1 MCNDKNGLN
10 IELYVRRYC
19 QRMTNHQYR
28 RNKKIQLRSLLTRD
42 FSKDASICSQ
52 KHSTE
57 ASTAK
62 TEDKKTPSILSPTK
76 DYKFQHEF
84 DNNYIKYV
92 VPR

>member
-1 MCNDKNGLN
+1 M
-10 IELYVRRYC
+10 YVRRYC

-57 ASTAK
+57 ATTAK
-62 TEDKKTPSILSPTK
+62 TENKKTLYSKPYKRLQVLNMSLITTTK
-76 DYKFQHEF
+76 VTLLGSGSE
-84 DNNYIKYV
+84 
-92 VPR
+92 

>member
-1 MCNDKNGLN
+1 MCNGKNGLN

-57 ASTAK
+57 ATTAK
-62 TEDKKTPSILSPTK
+62 TETKKPSILSPTK
-76 DYKFQHEF
+76 DYKF
-84 DNNYIKYV
+84 
-92 VPR
+92 

>member
-57 ASTAK
+57 ATTAK
-62 TEDKKTPSILSPTK
+62 TENKKKPSILSPTK
-76 DYKFQHEF
+76 DYKF
-84 DNNYIKYV
+84 
-92 VPR
+92 